1 VGPVYLFDIA
11 SSHAQWLSLRQAA
24 ISSNVRSSIFESRGT
39 ISTILFPAITDRVSP
54 RAQELVEILRAAGL
68 RAEADL
74 RSEKI
79 GHKIREAQLEK
90 IPFML
95 VLGDREAESGQI
107 SVRSRSR
114 GDLGVSS
121 VESFVGMARDLVAS
135 RSRDN

>member
-1 VGPVYLFDIA
+1 
-11 SSHAQWLSLRQAA
+11 
-24 ISSNVRSSIFESRGT
+24 
-39 ISTILFPAITDRVSP
+39 
-54 RAQELVEILRAAGL
+54 
-68 RAEADL
+68 
-74 RSEKI
+74 
-79 GHKIREAQLEK
+79 
-90 IPFML
+90 ML